1 MRSQRCIYVPAA
13 EVLRLCQRTLCLV
26 GNASERISRE
36 RRSKILGAIDP
47 AWDKYGSDCYPKAW
61 KTLFGEDLKSALVDK
76 VEKDTA
82 LSKAVAMTRKGKNP
96 TRTSS
101 TFYFRRDRQHTS
113 QFFPRG
119 PPAAYGSRQGRNQ
132 YHTTSGHVFGR
143 GGVPAS
149 GRRQPSSQ
157 PQPKASIPRATP
169 ANGSLSNLETPTG
182 EIMAMIKTLLQSPL
196 IPAQVSFDL
205 GSVEREATRPVGG
218 KLCYFVHNWRQVT
231 NDPWVL
237 GTIQGYKL
245 QFLTTP
251 QSTPFPLLSDSTKTL
266 CRF

>member
-1 MRSQRCIYVPAA
+1 MYVPAA
-13 EVLRLCQRTLCLV
+13 EVLSLCQRTLCLV

-47 AWDKYGSDCYPKAW
+47 AWDKYGSDCYSKAG

-82 LSKAVAMTRKGKNP
+82 LSMAVAMTRKGKNP

-101 TFYFRRDRQHTS
+101 TYFRRDRQHTS

-119 PPAAYGSRQGRNQ
+119 PPAAYGSRQDRNQ

-143 GGVPAS
+143 GGVPSS

-157 PQPKASIPRATP
+157 PQGFGQKPQFHELR
-169 ANGSLSNLETPTG
+169 LPTG
-182 EIMAMIKTLLQSPL
+182 PSQTSKPQ
-196 IPAQVSFDL
+196 
-205 GSVEREATRPVGG
+205 
-218 KLCYFVHNWRQVT
+218 
-231 NDPWVL
+231 
-237 GTIQGYKL
+237 QG
-245 QFLTTP
+245 
-251 QSTPFPLLSDSTKTL
+251 
-266 CRF
+266 R